1 MFYSVYNCSCS
12 LPFLSNE
19 VVRIFQ
25 FITKYKANG
34 TAISLLQPS
43 NSRKTIGASLLQ
55 PVIVFLNVRQIHVK
69 LLYLRRILLRET
81 GTILCIIISLLWKR
95 NLLLTPSKSF
105 LLSAISAAYKQT
117 KLCSQLSCSWDNRTT
132 SNSTKTFKSKLL

>member
-69 LLYLRRILLRET
+69 LLYLRRILLIET

-105 LLSAISAAYKQT
+105 LLSAISKVRCVVLSAKQDCFYSAQRCV
-117 KLCSQLSCSWDNRTT
+117 LLSFCSVKQC
-132 SNSTKTFKSKLL
+132 